1 MKNVQAYAAIFL
13 SNAAVFSII
22 GALVFHEPTV
32 KTDLCLKGYP
42 EYDEFLKDI
51 RSMTNND

>member
-1 MKNVQAYAAIFL
+1 MKNVHAYAAIFL